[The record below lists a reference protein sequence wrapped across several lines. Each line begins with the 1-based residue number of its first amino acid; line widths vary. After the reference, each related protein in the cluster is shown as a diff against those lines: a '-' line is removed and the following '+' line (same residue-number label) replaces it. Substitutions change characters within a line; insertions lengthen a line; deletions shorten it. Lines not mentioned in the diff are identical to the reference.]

1 MNRRHFLNALAHLGG
16 SLYLNPSFMNPLI
29 DPWPSRSYHCAN
41 GIRIHALATGSVRVK
56 KTHRQPSALGMAAIL
71 FDPRWTNALPVHCW
85 LIEHPEGLI
94 LIDTGES
101 ARFHEKDHLA
111 CDPGAGWVNQS
122 ILRFE
127 LSREQEIDQQLSRL
141 GFCAEDVRWVVLTH
155 LHIDH
160 VDGLPYFPQAEILVS
175 QTEYQNP
182 YGAVLCHLPSWFKP
196 RLIRAERSHP
206 HFAGAY
212 YITAA
217 EDVLL
222 VPTPGHSYGHQ
233 SVILRSPQLDFCF
246 AGDAS
251 FSEEQ
256 LRQEKV
262 AGICADKKAA
272 RQSYTQLKAYC
283 RERPVVYLPSHD
295 PQSAE
300 RLASGTVY
308 T

>member
-111 CDPGAGWVNQS
+111 CDPGAGWVNQR

-127 LSREQEIDQQLSRL
+127 SWQERDDRQNREEQRRSPSH
-141 GFCAEDVRWVVLTH
+141 G
-155 LHIDH
+155 
-160 VDGLPYFPQAEILVS
+160 
-175 QTEYQNP
+175 
-182 YGAVLCHLPSWFKP
+182 GANEGCFG
-196 RLIRAERSHP
+196 ERSRRLRSLTEQLARNHP
-206 HFAGAY
+206 
-212 YITAA
+212 
-217 EDVLL
+217 ESQSVSLRQL
-222 VPTPGHSYGHQ
+222 PTPIGWTP
-233 SVILRSPQLDFCF
+233 RTP
-246 AGDAS
+246 
-251 FSEEQ
+251 
-256 LRQEKV
+256 
-262 AGICADKKAA
+262 
-272 RQSYTQLKAYC
+272 T
-283 RERPVVYLPSHD
+283 PVC
-295 PQSAE
+295 
-300 RLASGTVY
+300 
-308 T
+308 